1 MRRTDREVTEQKKIN
16 EIISNCY
23 CCRIGFCDEGEVYIV
38 PLNFGYEEKEGKYT
52 FYFHSAKEGRKI
64 DIIKKQSSVGFEMD
78 GNYQLKESEIPC
90 NYSAF
95 YQSVIGTG
103 KVSFVND
110 RKVKKRALQFV
121 MKHTTGKEEWNFSK
135 EMLDCVCI
143 FQLEVEKLSC
153 KENHK
158 KDSL

>member
-16 EIISNCY
+16 EIVSNCY
-23 CCRIGFCDEGEVYIV
+23 CCRIGFCEEGEVYIV

-52 FYFHSAKEGRKI
+52 FYFHSAREGRKI
-64 DIIKKQSSVGFEMD
+64 NMIRKQNSVGFEMD
-78 GNYQLKESEIPC
+78 GNYQLKESETPC

-103 KVSFVND
+103 KISFVND
-110 RKVKKRALQFV
+110 TKAKKRALRLI
-121 MKHTTGKEEWNFSK
+121 MKHTTGKEDWDFSD
-135 EMLDCVCI
+135 EMLDCVCV

-153 KENHK
+153 KENRK
-158 KDSL
+158 QDSL